1 MSRNLKLLLAAGAAV
16 AVIAAPAFAAPPDHA
31 VRQDVRDQVSN
42 STLVFRNDGKFL
54 GKDPDVNVRFELMR
68 DGYADEN

>member
-1 MSRNLKLLLAAGAAV
+1 MSRNLKLLLAAAAV
-16 AVIAAPAFAAPPDHA
+16 VAIATPSLAAPPDHA
-31 VRQDVRDQVSN
+31 VRQDVRDSVSN

-54 GKDPDVNVRFELMR
+54 GKDPDVNVRFELLR

>member
-1 MSRNLKLLLAAGAAV
+1 MSRNVKLLVVAAAVVVMATPSLAAS
-16 AVIAAPAFAAPPDHA
+16 PDHA
-31 VRQDVRDQVSN
+31 VRQDVRDSASN

-54 GKDPDVNVRFELMR
+54 GKDPDVNVRFELLR